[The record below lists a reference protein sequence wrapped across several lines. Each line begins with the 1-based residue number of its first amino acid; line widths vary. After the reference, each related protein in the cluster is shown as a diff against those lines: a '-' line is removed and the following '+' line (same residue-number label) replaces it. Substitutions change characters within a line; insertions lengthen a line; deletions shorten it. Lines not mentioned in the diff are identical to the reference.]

1 MQELFAVAKWAAINA
16 GADEM
21 HDPMMEEL
29 MGRIDGLSRTL
40 LFLVAD
46 AENAGL
52 IEGREFTTRLRLFAD
67 ELHHE
72 DFGLLASKRMM
83 ESMADRLDEARSR
96 RELRAQRD

>member
-21 HDPMMEEL
+21 QDPMMEEL

-40 LFLVAD
+40 LFLIAD
-46 AENAGL
+46 AETTGM
-52 IEGREFTTRLRLFAD
+52 IDGEDFTDRLRLFAE

-72 DFGLLASKRMM
+72 DYGLMASKRAMA
-83 ESMADRLDEARSR
+83 SMADRLDEARSR
-96 RELRAQRD
+96 REVPSRRG